1 MLWALS
7 LITGSI
13 GCTSTGYRAPV
24 EERVPGTTATQPAAA
39 PAAETKS
46 PVAAV
51 NDNAGKPGFVT
62 VKPGDTLIR
71 IALDAGQNWRDIV
84 RWNNLD
90 NPDTLQVGQVLR
102 VLPPTGEAT
111 GGVAA
116 RPVATARVEARPLET
131 KPADAR
137 PSAGTPPATAPGVL
151 ASTGAPSASTPTTT
165 STPPATQ
172 AAPAT
177 SAPPA
182 TSAAAAV
189 PSNPTPSV
197 AGGGTPTTSA
207 APSANAPPSSAA
219 PTTGVGDD
227 PGWIWPANGTLAST
241 FDGGRNKGVTIAGK
255 LGDPIVAAA
264 DGRVI
269 YAGSS
274 LRGYG
279 NMVIIKHNNNFI
291 TAYAHNKTLLVKDEQ
306 AVRKGQRIAEMGSS
320 DAERVQLHFE
330 LRKDGQ
336 AIDPLKHLPAR

>member
-1 MLWALS
+1 MPLAAS
-7 LITGSI
+7 LMAISI
-13 GCTSTGYRAPV
+13 GCTTTGYRAPV
-24 EERVPGTTATQPAAA
+24 EERVPGATSTQPVATPAVEAKPQVAA
-39 PAAETKS
+39 P
-46 PVAAV
+46 

-102 VLPPTGEAT
+102 VLPPTSEAT

-116 RPVATARVEARPLET
+116 RPVPTARVEARPLET
-131 KPADAR
+131 KPLDAR
-137 PSAGTPPATAPGVL
+137 PATAGTTPSTPTAGPSATGVPSAGTAVA
-151 ASTGAPSASTPTTT
+151 
-165 STPPATQ
+165 TPPAPPVTTV
-172 AAPAT
+172 PAVPP
-177 SAPPA
+177 PPA
-182 TSAAAAV
+182 TS
-189 PSNPTPSV
+189 P
-197 AGGGTPTTSA
+197 AGGGAATAATPSNT
-207 APSANAPPSSAA
+207 PSSSAA

-241 FDGGRNKGVTIAGK
+241 FDGGRSKGVTIAGK